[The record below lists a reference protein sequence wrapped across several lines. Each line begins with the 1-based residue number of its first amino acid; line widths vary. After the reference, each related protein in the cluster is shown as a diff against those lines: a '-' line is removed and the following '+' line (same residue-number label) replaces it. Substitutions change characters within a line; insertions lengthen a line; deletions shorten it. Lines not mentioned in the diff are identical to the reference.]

1 MAGVFHPTMA
11 STLLTILAV
20 VGTFVVLLNVIMV
33 YAAFA
38 TLGSDEH
45 RPPGLASTSGE

>member
-1 MAGVFHPTMA
+1 MA

-20 VGTFVVLLNVIMV
+20 VGVFVTLLNVVMV

-45 RPPGLASTSGE
+45 RPPALAAASEE